1 MKTFFEL
8 ILPVNLAK
16 HRFPTAIESISREI
30 IFPAAAFV
38 KSNESVMPSILNAMP
53 RDAAKQQIRTIA
65 SEATSLRDRSVMS
78 QIDSVFF
85 QELFL
90 LEMVFNAFI

>member
-1 MKTFFEL
+1 MKIFFEF

-16 HRFPTAIESISREI
+16 DRFPAAIESISSEI

-78 QIDSVFF
+78 QIDSGFF
-85 QELFL
+85 SRIVPLRNGL
-90 LEMVFNAFI
+90 